1 VSAKIT
7 VVRSPELRGR
17 HGTYEVVIDDSTVG
31 ALQRGESLTREV
43 AGGEHAVV
51 VIRDDKHTSP
61 RRTVDAT
68 DGDHLTLYASLIS
81 ERAAYVRSPTRPS
94 DYIVLTTDGSISN
107 ADGAARTPRETRA
120 RVALAVLGLIALVEG
135 VVAPSGPLKEAGF
148 AVFFVA
154 TAVGFYLTVRHLRH
168 IYRSPRDG

>member
-1 VSAKIT
+1 MSATIT
-7 VVRSPELRGR
+7 VVRSAELRGR
-17 HGTYEVVIDDSTVG
+17 HGTYEVMMDGSSVG

-43 AGGEHAVV
+43 AGGEHAVAV
-51 VIRDDKHTSP
+51 TRDDKHTSP
-61 RRTVDAT
+61 RRIVDVA

-120 RVALAVLGLIALVEG
+120 RVALTVLGPIALVAG
-135 VVAPSGPLKEAGF
+135 VVAPSGPVKEAGF
-148 AVFFVA
+148 AVFIIA
-154 TAVGFYLTVRHLRH
+154 TAVGFFLTARHLRH
-168 IYRSPRDG
+168 TYRSPRGG